1 MFKDLDST
9 CMCNR
14 LFEEYL
20 KRCNEIKAFSWRVA
34 EQGLDFLSEL
44 VNIVVNV
51 EMQVEDQKY
60 LG

>member
-1 MFKDLDST
+1 
-9 CMCNR
+9 MCNR